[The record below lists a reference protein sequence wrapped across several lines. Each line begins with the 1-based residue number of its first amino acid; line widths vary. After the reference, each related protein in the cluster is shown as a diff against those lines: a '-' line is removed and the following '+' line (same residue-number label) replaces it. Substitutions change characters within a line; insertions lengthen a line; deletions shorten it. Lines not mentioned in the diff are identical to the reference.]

1 MRFIFGSF
9 LVHSFK
15 IFEKVNLTGSFFYH
29 DDDDTETV
37 FQETRI
43 NVTIIDTKSAV
54 GYHGAA
60 VRCKNSTHGTF
71 STL

>member
-1 MRFIFGSF
+1 MKRASNEITEASF
-9 LVHSFK
+9 WMFSY
-15 IFEKVNLTGSFFYH
+15 EDDD

-60 VRCKNSTHGTF
+60 VRCQNSTHGTF
-71 STL
+71 ATLIY